1 MRHVAEP
8 SERVGRSGEF
18 EVIRRYFARST
29 PQALLGPGDDCALL
43 RPSLEMELAVSTDM
57 LVEGTHF
64 LANADP
70 NLLGWKSLAVNLS
83 DLAAMG
89 AEPRWAL
96 LALALP
102 DDCPAWLAAFSDGF
116 FACARRYGVDLVG
129 GDTTRGPRNVCLTV
143 LGEIPAG
150 TALRRDQALP
160 GDEIWVSGQ
169 PGLAALGLAHLQRR
183 VHLPEDVAGRCLS
196 ALNRPQPRVELGR
209 ELRKRGLTRAAIDI
223 SDGLLADLK
232 HILERSAVGAE
243 VFLSRLP
250 PMPAMV
256 DPALARQCQ
265 LAGGDDYELL
275 FCASPERRSELCE
288 LAEQID
294 VPLWPCGRLVESVT
308 ASVRVFD
315 ANNNKIAITQTGY
328 DHFA

>member
-1 MRHVAEP
+1 M
-8 SERVGRSGEF
+8 
-18 EVIRRYFARST
+18 IRRYFTRST
-29 PQALLGPGDDCALL
+29 PQAVLGPGDDCALL
-43 RPSLEMELAVSTDM
+43 RPSLDMELAVSTDM

-64 LANADP
+64 LPNADP
-70 NLLGWKSLAVNLS
+70 KLLGWKSLAVNLS

-96 LALALP
+96 LAVSLP
-102 DDCPAWLAAFSDGF
+102 DDCPAWLAAFSDGL
-116 FACARRYGVDLVG
+116 FACAQRYGVDLVG

-150 TALRRDQALP
+150 TDLRRDQALP

-169 PGLAALGLAHLQRR
+169 PGLAALGLAHLQQRI
-183 VHLPEDVAGRCLS
+183 VLPEDLAECCLS
-196 ALNRPQPRVELGR
+196 ALHRPEPRVELGR
-209 ELRKRGLTRAAIDI
+209 ELRKRSLARAAIDI
-223 SDGLLADLK
+223 SDGLLADLR

-243 VFLSRLP
+243 ILLPQLP
-250 PMPAMV
+250 PMPAAV

-275 FCASPERRSELCE
+275 FCAPPERRSELRE
-288 LAEQID
+288 LAKQID
-294 VPLWPCGRLVESVT
+294 VPLWLCGRLVEST
-308 ASVRVFD
+308 QANLRVLD
-315 ANNNKIAITQTGY
+315 TNNAEVAINPTGY